1 MPLSLIF
8 LNFIQVKKIL
18 CISGVMA
25 FAGYRALAQG
35 CAVCSNTSAALDDK
49 GARGLNGGIIYL
61 AFLPLTIMLTLGYI
75 WWRANKSNT

>member
-1 MPLSLIF
+1 MK
-8 LNFIQVKKIL
+8 VKKSLLI
-18 CISGVMA
+18 
-25 FAGYRALAQG
+25 AGLTGFVFRAAAQG
-35 CAVCSNTSAALDDK
+35 CAVCSNTAAALDDK